1 MARIDVPQ
9 GPGGELTQVW
19 NLNKKMGAAV
29 TALSTTIAE
38 TTSLH
43 PREREA
49 ARMRIAQINDCSI

>member
-1 MARIDVPQ
+1 MARIEIPQ

-19 NLNKKMGAAV
+19 NLNQKLGAAI
-29 TALSTTIAE
+29 TTLSATLAE

>member
-9 GPGGELTQVW
+9 GPGGELAQVW
-19 NLNKKMGAAV
+19 NLNEKLGAAV
-29 TALSTTIAE
+29 TALSATLAE